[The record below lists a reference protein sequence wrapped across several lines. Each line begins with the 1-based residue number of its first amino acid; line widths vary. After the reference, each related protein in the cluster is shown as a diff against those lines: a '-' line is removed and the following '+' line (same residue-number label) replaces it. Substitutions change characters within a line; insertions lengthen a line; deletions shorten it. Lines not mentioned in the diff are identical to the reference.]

1 MNLQPL
7 TIKDIP
13 IGKPL
18 PWQIYDRDGY
28 TLFMRGETI
37 ASQKLL
43 ESLIDEGLLRDV
55 DALPESKEIEGLE
68 EFRDLQPSEMFPP
81 RGIKPQVWER
91 VQLRLLGR
99 DIQTFYNA
107 RLIGYIKDRSILVTT
122 PVVAGQ
128 QVIMTDGEKVEVRM
142 LTGCNIYVFQ
152 SMILRICVSPSNY
165 MHLEYPAKARAQ
177 RLRRAPWARASLA
190 ASVTDADGNEVIAH
204 IVNLSP
210 DGAQV
215 NIPQLVGKKGE
226 SLRLTFHAGIDELE
240 TKLTLDSVIQHIR
253 PAKQDQDWVPE
264 MLVYGISFRNASA
277 EDALWLRCLVYQR
290 IAEGYLI

>member
-7 TIKDIP
+7 AIKDIP

-18 PWQIYDRDGY
+18 PWQLYDRDGY
-28 TLFMRGETI
+28 TLFVRGETI
-37 ASQKLL
+37 ASRKQL
-43 ESLIDEGLLRDV
+43 ESLIGEGLLRDV
-55 DALPESKEIEGLE
+55 DALPEAKEIKDWG
-68 EFRDLQPSEMFPP
+68 EFRDIQPSEMFPP
-81 RGIKPQVWER
+81 QGIKPQVWER

-99 DIQTFYNA
+99 DIQAFYNA

-122 PVVAGQ
+122 PVVDGQ
-128 QVIMTDGEKVEVRM
+128 RVIMTDGEKVEVRM
-142 LTGCNIYVFQ
+142 LTGNNIYVFQ
-152 SMILRICVSPSNY
+152 SMILRVCVSPSNY
-165 MHLEYPAKARAQ
+165 MHLEYPARVRTQ
-177 RLRRAPWARASLA
+177 RLRRAPWARTNLA
-190 ASVTDADGNEVIAH
+190 ASVTDANGNEVIAH

-215 NIPQLVGKKGE
+215 NIPQPAGKKGE
-226 SLRLTFHAGIDELE
+226 SLRLTFHARIDELE

-253 PAKQDQDWVPE
+253 PAKQDQDWGPE
-264 MLVYGISFRNASA
+264 MLVYGLAFRNVSA